1 MEVKPVIDLYKNAD
15 SAVEA
20 AKEREQIMKAIQAGL
35 FDTTGSKNGVF
46 YTLLKEGTGD
56 PVSINDTL
64 VVHYKGS
71 LLNGSGFDSTKEKP
85 ATFALKRLIRGWQ
98 TGMPLCRQ
106 GGKIRL
112 IIPSYLGYSIRNL
125 GVIPPNSVLV
135 FDVEVVEL
143 KKGKL

>member
-1 MEVKPVIDLYKNAD
+1 MEA
-15 SAVEA
+15 S
-20 AKEREQIMKAIQAGL
+20 KEREQIMKAIQAGV

-46 YTLLKEGTGD
+46 YTILKEGTGD
-56 PVSINDTL
+56 QVSINDTL

-71 LLNGSGFDSTKEKP
+71 LLNGSGFDSTTDKP

-98 TGMPLCRQ
+98 TGMPFCRQ

-135 FDVEVVEL
+135 FDVEVLEL